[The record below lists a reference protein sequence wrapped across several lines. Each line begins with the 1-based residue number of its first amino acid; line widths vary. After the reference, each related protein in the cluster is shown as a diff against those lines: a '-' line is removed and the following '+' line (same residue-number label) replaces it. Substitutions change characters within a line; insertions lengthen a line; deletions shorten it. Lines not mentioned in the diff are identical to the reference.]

1 MTSLTACARTT
12 TRIDNEL
19 ATPVIER
26 PVRPTGDY
34 TQKDVALYIAKLEA
48 YAAGLETALHAT
60 QGQ

>member
-1 MTSLTACARTT
+1 M
-12 TRIDNEL
+12 
-19 ATPVIER
+19 IER